1 MSAVAARQG
10 LIECISTVSSLHV
23 LDAEPFISL
32 QERPAAIIS
41 LIGGTYLPT
50 GGVRAKVWRFA
61 VRVCVAL
68 QDPVEAEAELVP
80 YADLVGDAIRADM
93 TLGDRASVLRGME
106 LSSEGGDGY
115 YTVNDVTYRSM
126 VFRLDV
132 MDKL

>member
-10 LIECISTVSSLHV
+10 LIECISTITSLHV
-23 LDAEPFISL
+23 LDAEPFSL

-41 LIGGTYLPT
+41 LIGGTFSPT
-50 GGVRAKVWRFA
+50 AQVNPRVWRFA

-80 YADLVGDAIRADM
+80 YADLIGEAIRADM
-93 TLGDRASVLRGME
+93 TLGGKASVLRGME

-115 YTVNDVTYRSM
+115 YTVNDTTYRSM

>member
-1 MSAVAARQG
+1 MSAINARQG
-10 LIECISTVSSLHV
+10 LIECISTITSLHV
-23 LDAEPFISL
+23 LDAEPFSL
-32 QERPAAIIS
+32 QERPAAIVS
-41 LIGGTYLPT
+41 LIGGTFLPS
-50 GGVRAKVWRFA
+50 GGVRARVWRFA
-61 VRVCVAL
+61 VRICVAL
-68 QDPVEAEAELVP
+68 QDPVEAEEELVP
-80 YADLVGDAIRADM
+80 YADSVGAAIQADM

>member
-1 MSAVAARQG
+1 VSAVAARQG
-10 LIECISTVSSLHV
+10 LIDCISTVTSLHV
-23 LDAEPFISL
+23 LDAEPFSL

-115 YTVNDVTYRSM
+115 YTVNDTTYRSM